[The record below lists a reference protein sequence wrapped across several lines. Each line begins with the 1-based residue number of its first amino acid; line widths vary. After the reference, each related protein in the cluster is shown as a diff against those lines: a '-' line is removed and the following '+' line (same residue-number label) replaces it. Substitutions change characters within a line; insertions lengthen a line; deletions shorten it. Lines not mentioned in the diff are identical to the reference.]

1 MTPFDSYEI
10 SPCVR
15 LNDEGQPDPNGNT
28 FEVCEP
34 HEAHCWTLYGHIP
47 GEGVLAIGDF
57 ATREGAEEVFQRITG
72 IPFAE
77 TGVVQARL
85 RVMHAGA
92 TMLDALQNV
101 WEYGMFGGDLVTIVR
116 RAIAEATGG
125 QPVPNPLASLLLAS
139 LRSVLPY
146 AEAELASLQE
156 AQKRDGGLE
165 AEVAACDA
173 AIDQAS
179 QLAAQIEAGAA

>member
-1 MTPFDSYEI
+1 MIPFDHYEI

-57 ATREGAEEVFQRITG
+57 ATRENAEEVFQRITG

-77 TGVVQARL
+77 TSVVQARL
-85 RVMHAGA
+85 RVMHAGERLLGA
-92 TMLDALQNV
+92 C
-101 WEYGMFGGDLVTIVR
+101 DLVQRAHVGDGVTMAEAVDACLL
-116 RAIAEATGG
+116 AIAEATGG
-125 QPVPNPLASLLLAS
+125 KPVKPASDSHEALLLAS
-139 LRSVLPY
+139 AYIRYVKERNPELH
-146 AEAELASLQE
+146 AEADGTPSIEDAVAE
-156 AQKRDGGLE
+156 ATGRT
-165 AEVAACDA
+165 A
-173 AIDQAS
+173 
-179 QLAAQIEAGAA
+179 